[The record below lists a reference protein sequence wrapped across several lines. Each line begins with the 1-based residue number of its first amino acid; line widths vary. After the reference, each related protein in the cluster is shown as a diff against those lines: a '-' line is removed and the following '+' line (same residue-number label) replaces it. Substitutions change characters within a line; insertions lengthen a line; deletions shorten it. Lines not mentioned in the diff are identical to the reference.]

1 MINPN
6 KATFL
11 ISAVSKEQYPLEHL
25 PEVAFAGR
33 SNVGKSSF
41 INRLLNRKNL
51 AHTGSRPGKTATLN
65 FYNIDDALIFVD
77 LPGYG
82 YAEVSKAEKDKWGRM
97 IEQYLFT
104 RKELATTFLLVDM
117 RHAPTADDRTMYEF
131 IKSRQEGCVVIAT
144 KADKVKPSEREGQL
158 CLISDTLKMDN
169 ADLLLPFSAQTGLGA
184 SEVWEVLYDIAK
196 AGI

>member
-6 KATFL
+6 KAQLL
-11 ISAVSKEQYPLEHL
+11 ISAVSKAQYPSLHL

-51 AHTGSRPGKTATLN
+51 ARTSSRPGKTATLN

-82 YAEVSKAEKDKWGRM
+82 YAEVSKAEKDKWAKM
-97 IEQYLFT
+97 IEHYLYT
-104 RKELATTFLLVDM
+104 RKELVTTFLLVDM
-117 RHAPTADDRTMYEF
+117 RHAPTADDRTMYDF
-131 IKSRQEGCVVIAT
+131 IKDRQEGCVVIAT
-144 KADKVKPSEREGQL
+144 KADKVKPSAREGQL
-158 CLISDTLKMDN
+158 CLISDTLKMDD
-169 ADLLLPFSAQTGLGA
+169 ADLLLSFSAETGLGA
-184 SEVWEVLYDIAK
+184 SEAWEVLYDIAE
-196 AGI
+196 AGL